1 MKKIICFGVLMFSF
15 VALFAQKE
23 NLMSSKDTISPLQ
36 DTNYLFK
43 EVYSPAQYN
52 ISMGAGFGTGFFG
65 ERFASTYIA
74 PSVRIKVNEKA
85 YVRAGILTGDTWVR
99 GNSYC
104 NRVEDREPYSDH
116 YKRTAAYMGMDVEL
130 NPKLNL
136 SVTAF
141 YDVSNPM
148 SSLKL
153 SNSRQGLYTYG
164 FNANMTYEMTKN
176 SFLNLSFTYIESNNP
191 YSAMLYNGYGINP
204 MGLMHN
210 SINPDNNIFYNNSFG
225 W

>member
-23 NLMSSKDTISPLQ
+23 NLMSSKDTISSLQ

-74 PSVRIKVNEKA
+74 PSIRIKVNEKA

-104 NRVEDREPYSDH
+104 NRVEDRAPYSDH
-116 YKRTAAYMGMDVEL
+116 YKRTAAYMGMDIEL
-130 NPKLNL
+130 NPNLNL

-148 SSLKL
+148 SSLKT
-153 SNSRQGLYTYG
+153 SNSSKGLYTYG
-164 FNANMTYEMTKN
+164 FNANMTYEITKN

-191 YSAMLYNGYGINP
+191 YSTMLYNGYGLNP

-210 SINPDNNIFYNNSFG
+210 SINPYNNIFYNNSFG